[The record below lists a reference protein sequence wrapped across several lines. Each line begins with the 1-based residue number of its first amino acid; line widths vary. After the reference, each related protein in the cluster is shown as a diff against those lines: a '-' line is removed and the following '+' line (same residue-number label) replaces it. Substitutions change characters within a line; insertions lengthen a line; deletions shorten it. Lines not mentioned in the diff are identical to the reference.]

1 MKLIRSLENRAILQK
16 GTTRKSNN
24 REGGFINFLRQLM
37 AADLSLMKNK
47 LKPLAKIV
55 FLPLELTTAVSA
67 TDTAIQKKILG
78 SGMTTLIS
86 SNN

>member
-1 MKLIRSLENRAILQK
+1 
-16 GTTRKSNN
+16 
-24 REGGFINFLRQLM
+24 M
-37 AADLSLMKNK
+37 AADLSLMKNL

-55 FLPLELTTAVSA
+55 FLPLELTAAASA
-67 TDTAIQKKILG
+67 TDRAIQKKILG